1 MRRLL
6 AATSFALLA
15 TSAFAQSSMVT
26 IQEVDEEGNQIALTP
41 TSRIVDINS
50 TLNLTIDRT
59 ALNKYFEQKGLTGGA
74 SDLVARID
82 TLSAVLKRS
91 DASLQQLQKAFA
103 TAPGPNAPAQDR
115 KANWAK
121 TAAAAADAA
130 LLVRDEPELN
140 SYLNALLVQDPQA
153 AANPMEQYRLIYV
166 AAANIARD
174 LQTQLENQ
182 VTTNGVYVQMG
193 AWIDTRAIHISGF
206 DDYPQDE
213 RYVVQRWN
221 LALSEDEQAR
231 LTAYAELA
239 TKVNADGWKTL
250 VSWKTIGPSII
261 QAYLQDTKS
270 GQCAASL
277 AKNFE
282 AAKSQ
287 TWASA
292 NDIQQKLE
300 QGRKDAQD
308 YIDFLEG
315 LKTKYSAGGSS
326 SALAPAAFLIATNN
340 DIQTLVN
347 RTSALPK
354 TLTSDADAVVK
365 LVTSTVTTVKS
376 DVDSLA
382 SQAKTCGTDAQSDAK
397 ELQDKVLKQIKF
409 LLGEREFDT
418 AALELGDQVRKLT
431 LQQLPSTVSIPLVDT
446 GRRDPGDQFTLKF
459 AVGAANK
466 PREVVDTRTLTM
478 YRILWHTD
486 LKATL
491 IWANPGKKTA
501 VAHFQ
506 AAPAYNVMLK
516 RGSRKHVL
524 WDSLF
529 DPGFGLNLAA
539 QDFNHDDGQEL
550 GIGLAV
556 SAVRDLITVGY
567 GYNVSQGAKYWFFGL
582 RLPVPGAT
590 INGTKTK

>member
-6 AATSFALLA
+6 AAAAFALVA
-15 TSAFAQSSMVT
+15 TSAFAQSPIVN
-26 IQEVDEEGNQIALTP
+26 IQEVDEEGNQIALTG

-59 ALNKYFEQKGLTGGA
+59 ALNKYFEQKGLTGSA

-174 LQTQLENQ
+174 LQTQLDNE

-250 VSWKTIGPSII
+250 LSWKTIGPSII
-261 QAYLQDTKS
+261 QAYLQDTRS

-315 LKTKYSAGGSS
+315 LKTKYAAGGSA

-340 DIQTLVN
+340 DIQALVN

-354 TLTSDADAVVK
+354 TLTADADAVVK
-365 LVTSTVTTVKS
+365 LVTSTVATVKS
-376 DVDSLA
+376 NVDSLA
-382 SQAKTCGTDAQSDAK
+382 SQAKACGTDAQSDAK
-397 ELQDKVLKQIKF
+397 ELQDKVLKEIKF

-431 LQQLPSTVSIPLVDT
+431 LLQLPSMVSIPLVDT
-446 GRRDPGDQFTLKF
+446 GRRDAGDQFTLKF

-466 PREVVDTRTLTM
+466 PREVLDTRTLTM

-491 IWANPGKKTA
+491 IWADPGKKTA
-501 VAHFQ
+501 VSHFQ

-516 RGSRKHVL
+516 HGSRKHVL
-524 WDSLF
+524 WNSLF